1 MGRNPKNVTDSVC
14 LMREEEGP
22 PLSNEFPP
30 ETAHLLD
37 SGASRDF
44 KVISSLQTI
53 RKDKSFK
60 VWDHHGND
68 SNSLPCPGFRMRG
81 TDHGIPLKL
90 AKASRP
96 AGSPILSL
104 CLSQGKASCSVG
116 VAGGIVTPPE
126 MYVPVLIPGSCEYD
140 LTWKKGLCRCN

>member
-1 MGRNPKNVTDSVC
+1 MLKVVAKPSTMVVWEEIQRMSQILVC
-14 LMREEEGP
+14 LMKKGESP

-37 SGASRDF
+37 SGVSHDF
-44 KVISSLQTI
+44 RVIRSLQTM

-68 SNSLPCPGFRMRG
+68 SNSLPCPGFRERG
-81 TDHGIPLKL
+81 TGHGIPLKL

-96 AGSPILSL
+96 AGSPT
-104 CLSQGKASCSVG
+104 QGQ
-116 VAGGIVTPPE
+116 E
-126 MYVPVLIPGSCEYD
+126 
-140 LTWKKGLCRCN
+140 